1 MGETL
6 VALLIGF
13 GITLLTLLY
22 VLSPLR
28 GKEPLHPAHEQEAL
42 QARYEQ
48 ILRALWDLETDWR
61 MGKIPEED
69 YRALRQRYLQEGAA
83 VGRALQ
89 GEESEIPDLD
99 AQIEAAVRTR
109 RAQLRR
115 KPR

>member
-6 VALLIGF
+6 VALLLGF

-69 YRALRQRYLQEGAA
+69 YRALRQRYLQEGVA
-83 VGRALQ
+83 VGGALQ
-89 GEESEIPDLD
+89 GEGEIPDLE
-99 AQIEAAVRTR
+99 AQIEAAVRAR

-115 KPR
+115 ESR

>member
-6 VALLIGF
+6 VTLLIGF

-28 GKEPLHPAHEQEAL
+28 GKEPLHPPQDREAL
-42 QARYEQ
+42 RAQYER

-69 YRALRQRYLQEGAA
+69 YQALRQRYLQEGVAA
-83 VGRALQ
+83 GQALQ
-89 GEESEIPDLD
+89 GEGEIPDLE
-99 AQIEAAVRTR
+99 ARIEAAVRAR